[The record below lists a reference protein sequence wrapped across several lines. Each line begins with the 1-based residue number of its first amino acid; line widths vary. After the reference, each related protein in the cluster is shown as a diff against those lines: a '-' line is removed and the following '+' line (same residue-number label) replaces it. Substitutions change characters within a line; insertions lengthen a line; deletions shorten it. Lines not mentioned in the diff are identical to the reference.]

1 MQKEEEKKRLLTEE
15 ELRKLIEEL
24 PDGQFRIVS
33 FGDAEE
39 DGEEDGA

>member
-1 MQKEEEKKRLLTEE
+1 MQKEEEKKRPLTEE

-33 FGDAEE
+33 FGDKE
-39 DGEEDGA
+39 DGEENGA

>member
-39 DGEEDGA
+39 DGGKDGA

>member
-1 MQKEEEKKRLLTEE
+1 MQKEEEKKRALTEE

-33 FGDAEE
+33 FGDAE
-39 DGEEDGA
+39 DGEEDGV

>member
-33 FGDAEE
+33 FGDGE

>member
-33 FGDAEE
+33 FGDEE
-39 DGEEDGA
+39 GDGGKDGA